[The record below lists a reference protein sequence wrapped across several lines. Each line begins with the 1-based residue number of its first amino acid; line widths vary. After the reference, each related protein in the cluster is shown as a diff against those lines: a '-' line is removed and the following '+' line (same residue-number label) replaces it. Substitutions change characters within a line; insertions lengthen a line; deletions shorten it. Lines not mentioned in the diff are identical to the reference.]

1 MKINTVQINQR
12 GRASSSANKRLR
24 KSGYL
29 PGAISGK
36 GIESVSVSIKRED
49 FRNMLTTSGRNGVFK
64 LQLPNEDPYTVVI
77 KEIQNDSISREILHV
92 DFQKISLTEEIQTDV
107 AIRFTGM
114 ELLEKKKLLL
124 AINLDAVT
132 VKCLPQNTPETIDID
147 VSNLE
152 KGDTVKVG
160 DLTLADGIVAQN
172 DADDVIIVVTE
183 PKVHEIEEEVE
194 AAEASL

>member
-1 MKINTVQINQR
+1 MKINTVKINQR
-12 GRASSSANKRLR
+12 SRASSSANKRLR

-36 GIESVSVSIKRED
+36 EIQAVSVSIKKDD

-64 LQLPNEDPYTVVI
+64 LELPDQDPYTVVI
-77 KEIQNDSISREILHV
+77 KEIQNDIISREILHV
-92 DFQKISLTEEIQTDV
+92 DFHKISLTEEIQTDV

-114 ELLEKKKLLL
+114 ESLEKKKLLL
-124 AINLDAVT
+124 ATSLDAVT

-160 DLTLADGIVAQN
+160 DLTLADGIIAQN
-172 DADDVIIVVTE
+172 NADDVIVVVTE
-183 PKVHEIEEEVE
+183 PKIQVVEEDVE
-194 AAEASL
+194 EADTSL